1 VYSFEH
7 ADFELTYSL
16 DKWSQVEK
24 CKAVT
29 PGVGIYFAD
38 IQVPNEQGPP
48 ITFTFLW
55 YDSQQWEDRNFSVEM
70 TESAQK

>member
-1 VYSFEH
+1 MAK

-48 ITFTFLW
+48 ISFTFLW
-55 YDSQQWEDRNFSVEM
+55 SDSQQWEDRNFSVEM
-70 TESAQK
+70 TEPAPK